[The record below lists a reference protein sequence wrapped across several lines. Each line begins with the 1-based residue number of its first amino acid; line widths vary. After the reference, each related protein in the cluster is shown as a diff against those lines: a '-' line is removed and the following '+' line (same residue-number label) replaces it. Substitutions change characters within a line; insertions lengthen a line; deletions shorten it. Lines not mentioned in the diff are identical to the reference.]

1 MTRPVAVLC
10 ALSFATCLPWA
21 AGAAEQQNDGGGD
34 AAPESTCLRDCGG
47 ALACEMDV
55 VDCLLGEERARA
67 AVERLKPLVEEHPD
81 EPGWA
86 ALLARA
92 YLADSN
98 PFWAQRTLQQ
108 ALDRNP
114 GDCGLRARLAWLHI
128 GQGDLD
134 LAREVLDREGCP
146 DDEIQRGRWLL
157 LRAFMADAE
166 EDPEAAA
173 LVSEAGGVDALYP
186 EDARLHRHLRGKL
199 RPGWIQPLHLSLET
213 ELGYTSNAKAGS
225 PTDPSTEGE
234 GSLLGRM
241 DLFGRFVWPLSGS
254 VRPALETGLK
264 GHGLAADEARR
275 LSYLELAA
283 RPGVILGAGFP
294 RLLVGYKVDYLVLNQ
309 DSEIRRR
316 FYEGHRGEL
325 ELETEALT
333 AFAGAGRRIFHE
345 NGRSRWEFD
354 GGLGVSLAP
363 LDRLRLLLALSLRGY
378 QAVGDPYDL
387 LGATALAVGRLRVGP
402 GLIVRLGL
410 TLSVDGYPNS
420 GGERGKAAYGTD
432 SKRFDL
438 LTKAS
443 AGLWSPSWGGLR
455 AGLSYGL
462 SWRDSTV
469 DESNSIENYDY
480 IEHRALFKLRWA
492 FDLNPWA
499 PRVVEPEGHLPID
512 YGVGAAGGLGMDE
525 ERIQD
530 LLRQDE
536 AARRGSSCVD

>member
-1 MTRPVAVLC
+1 MTRIATVLC
-10 ALSFATCLPWA
+10 ALLPAACLPRA
-21 AGAAEQQNDGGGD
+21 AGAADQQDGADGT
-34 AAPESTCLRDCGG
+34 AVAESTCLRDCAGD
-47 ALACEMDV
+47 LACEV
-55 VDCLLGEERARA
+55 EVLDCLLGEKRTRA
-67 AVERLKPLVEEHPD
+67 AVERLKPLVQEHPD
-81 EPGWA
+81 EAGWA

-114 GDCGLRARLAWLHI
+114 DDCGLRARLAWLHI

-146 DDEIQRGRWLL
+146 DDEVQRGRWFL
-157 LRAFMADAE
+157 LRAFMADAK
-166 EDPEAAA
+166 EDPQAPW
-173 LVSEAGGVDALYP
+173 LVDEVQDVDALYP
-186 EDARLHRHLRGKL
+186 EDARLHRHLRDKL

-213 ELGYTSNAKAGS
+213 ELGYTSNARAGS

-254 VRPALETGLK
+254 VRPTLDTGLK
-264 GHGLAADEARR
+264 GHGLVAEEARN

-283 RPGVILGAGFP
+283 RPGVILGGGYP
-294 RLLVGYKVDYLVLNQ
+294 RLLVGYKADYLVLNQ
-309 DSEIRRR
+309 DTELRRR

-325 ELETEALT
+325 EFETETLT

-345 NGRSRWEFD
+345 NGRSRWELD
-354 GGLGVSLAP
+354 GGLGASLA
-363 LDRLRLLLALSLRGY
+363 LFDRLHLLLALSLRGY

-410 TLSVDGYPNS
+410 TVSVDGYPNS

-432 SKRFDL
+432 SKRLDV

-443 AGLWSPSWGGLR
+443 AGLWGPSWGGLR
-455 AGLSYGL
+455 AGLSYEL

-469 DESNSIENYDY
+469 DESNSIESYDY
-480 IEHRALFKLRWA
+480 IEHRVLLGLRWA

-499 PRVVEPEGHLPID
+499 PRVVEPEGHVPID
-512 YGVGAAGGLGMDE
+512 YGLGAAGGLGMDE